1 MKKLLSL
8 IGLAALLAGAGC
20 QNTPQTIVGK
30 SEGVIIATVDSGM
43 KAFADAA
50 NQGRVTQAQ
59 VDVVKKNYGIYYNA
73 QQVAKAAL
81 EKWIASKDPAD
92 KAANDTAQAAVT
104 NAESALLE
112 ILNQFLTKGK

>member
-1 MKKLLSL
+1 MKKLMLT
-8 IGLAALLAGAGC
+8 IGLAALLASLTGC

-30 SEGVIIATVDSGM
+30 SEGAIIVTVDSGM

-59 VDVVKKNYGIYYNA
+59 VDAVRKNYGTYYNA
-73 QQVAKAAL
+73 QQIAKAAL

-92 KAANDTAQAAVT
+92 KAANDTAQAAVS

-112 ILNQFLTKGK
+112 IINQFLTKK